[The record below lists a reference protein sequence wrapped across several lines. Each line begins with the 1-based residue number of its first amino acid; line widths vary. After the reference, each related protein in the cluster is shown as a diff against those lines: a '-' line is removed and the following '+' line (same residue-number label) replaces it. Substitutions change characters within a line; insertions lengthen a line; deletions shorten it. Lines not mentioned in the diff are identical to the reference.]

1 MRGVFGMNKFLE
13 GLKTFFVVWVWQ
25 IFMVSWVWEK
35 FCVEWVWRTFMV
47 SWTWKTFLVD
57 IIWHKFMVNTM
68 YKKFDKYKAWIYL
81 APAIVML
88 IIFTVWPMINTLSMA
103 FWEDYSI
110 ADEHGAEMD
119 KEKYEEMR
127 ENIYKETGD
136 YYFTDPYTG
145 EVKYLKP
152 APSDPYPY
160 VFSVANFTNVI
171 NYPQFLRCL
180 GNTMLLCVLTVPIST
195 ILALLIA
202 VALNAIKPLRKLL
215 QTIFFLPYVT
225 NSIAIG
231 MVFNAMFNIVGF
243 VGLDKDPQSMGIINN
258 ILSIFGIDFVN
269 WINQG
274 SPYWANITVLVIYI
288 VWNALPFKILILLGG
303 LQSIN
308 KQYYEA
314 AKIDSTPRYR
324 VFTRITVPLLSP
336 MLAYVVIT
344 SFIGGFKEYSSIVG
358 IFGEGMSAP
367 GGTSLNTM
375 VGYIYDQLNAD
386 HQGQASAAALI
397 LFGIIFIVTMIN
409 LYVSKKKTHY

>member
-1 MRGVFGMNKFLE
+1 MNKFLE

-35 FCVEWVWRTFMV
+35 FCVEWVWQTFMV
-47 SWTWKTFLVD
+47 GWTWKTFLVD

-88 IIFTVWPMINTLSMA
+88 LIFTVWPMINTLSMA

-136 YYFTDPYTG
+136 YYFVDPNTG
-145 EVKYLKP
+145 ESKYLKP

-171 NYPQFLRCL
+171 HYPQLLRCL

-202 VALNAIKPLRKLL
+202 VALNAIKGARDNLR
-215 QTIFFLPYVT
+215 Q
-225 NSIAIG
+225 AI
-231 MVFNAMFNIVGF
+231 
-243 VGLDKDPQSMGIINN
+243 
-258 ILSIFGIDFVN
+258 
-269 WINQG
+269 
-274 SPYWANITVLVIYI
+274 SPR
-288 VWNALPFKILILLGG
+288 LG
-303 LQSIN
+303 
-308 KQYYEA
+308 
-314 AKIDSTPRYR
+314 
-324 VFTRITVPLLSP
+324 
-336 MLAYVVIT
+336 
-344 SFIGGFKEYSSIVG
+344 EY
-358 IFGEGMSAP
+358 A
-367 GGTSLNTM
+367 TSLM
-375 VGYIYDQLNAD
+375 
-386 HQGQASAAALI
+386 
-397 LFGIIFIVTMIN
+397 
-409 LYVSKKKTHY
+409 K